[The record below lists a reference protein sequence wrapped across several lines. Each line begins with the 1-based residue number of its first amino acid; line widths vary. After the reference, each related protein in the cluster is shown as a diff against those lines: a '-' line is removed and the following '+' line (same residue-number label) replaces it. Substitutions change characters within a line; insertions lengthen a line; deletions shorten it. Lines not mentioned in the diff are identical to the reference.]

1 MPPAIS
7 VVMLTH
13 NTEKYVKEAIQS
25 VLDQTF
31 PDFELL
37 VLDDCSTDH
46 TCDAVAGI
54 KDNRIRLVRHPAK
67 SSIPVLRNEGM
78 DMARGK
84 YLAVM
89 DSDDT
94 APPYRLRDQYDFLQ
108 SHPGVDVVAGDFQH
122 LGADG
127 QMKCTDFPADN
138 DSICY
143 DFFFR
148 CHVSNSAATIRL
160 NTIRALGVR
169 YRTEYYV
176 CSDYGFWIDMIPRA
190 QFRNLK
196 GKPYQF
202 YRTGHEESI
211 TTESEATAEKLT
223 VRDTFVN
230 EMRRNLFVNLGL
242 PISDAEYALFCRFFA
257 YRNFV
262 NTPEDYRKL
271 GALFSRLK
279 DRAQTA
285 GLNMAVFGPLLD
297 EWLVRGRKSVM
308 VNGGL

>member
-1 MPPAIS
+1 MKPAIS

-13 NTEKYVKEAIQS
+13 NTEKYVEEAVRS
-25 VLDQTF
+25 LLNQTF
-31 PDFELL
+31 SDFELL
-37 VLDDCSTDH
+37 ILDDHSTDH
-46 TCDAVAGI
+46 TCDVIGKI
-54 KDNRIRLVRHPAK
+54 GDSRIRLIRHSAK

-84 YLAVM
+84 YLAIM

-94 APPYRLRDQYDFLQ
+94 APPYRLRDQYEFLET
-108 SHPGVDVVAGDFQH
+108 HPEVDVVAGDFQH
-122 LGADG
+122 RGADG
-127 QMKCTDFPADN
+127 RLKCTDFPADN
-138 DSICY
+138 DTICY

-160 NTIRALGVR
+160 DTVRSLGVR

-176 CSDYGFWIDMIPRA
+176 CSDYGFWIDLIPRA

-230 EMRRNLFVNLGL
+230 AMRRNLFVNLGL
-242 PISDAEYALFCRFFA
+242 PISDEEYALFCRFFA

-262 NTPEDYRKL
+262 NTPEDYRRL
-271 GALFSRLK
+271 GALFSRL
-279 DRAQTA
+279 RIRGQAA

-297 EWLVRGRKSVM
+297 NWLIRARANVKEPH
-308 VNGGL
+308 